1 MLSAH
6 LDWCPSLPYIHL
18 WAAALTDSFAA
29 VNSAVFTF
37 QTLSKITALASS
49 LWWRSN
55 KMVSL
60 ELSYTEMGDETDFRI
75 NDVCV
80 SSCVLP

>member
-1 MLSAH
+1 
-6 LDWCPSLPYIHL
+6 
-18 WAAALTDSFAA
+18 
-29 VNSAVFTF
+29 
-37 QTLSKITALASS
+37 
-49 LWWRSN
+49 
-55 KMVSL
+55 MVSL